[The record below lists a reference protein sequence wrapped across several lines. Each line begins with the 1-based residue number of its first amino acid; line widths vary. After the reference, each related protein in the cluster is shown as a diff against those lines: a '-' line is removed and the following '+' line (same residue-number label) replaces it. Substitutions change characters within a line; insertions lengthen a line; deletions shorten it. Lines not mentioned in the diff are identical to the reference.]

1 MGNVLEDLTTAYTT
15 LFIDLP
21 LSGLKRSLGL
31 AEEKETTETAWKA
44 YDASV
49 RLATSAIDR
58 LYRTPLFG
66 EATARSLDLFLQS
79 RRLGNALSGAVF
91 TNLWNTVGLPTAAE
105 TQALRAEVQALRE
118 EVRPLTLPFAVRKK
132 NKPLN
137 KQAEPAADKTQTKT
151 EKSATEHLVRA
162 AA

>member
-1 MGNVLEDLTTAYTT
+1 MGNALEDLTTAYTT

-21 LSGLKRSLGL
+21 LSGLKRTLGL
-31 AEEKETTETAWKA
+31 AEEKETIETAWQA
-44 YDASV
+44 YDAGV
-49 RLATSAIDR
+49 RLATLAIDR

-66 EATARSLDLFLQS
+66 ETTARSLEMFLQGQ
-79 RRLGNALSGAVF
+79 RLTSALSGAVF

-118 EVRPLTLPFAVRKK
+118 EIRPLTMPFTVRPKTK
-132 NKPLN
+132 ANKERENPTTN
-137 KQAEPAADKTQTKT
+137 KTQTK
-151 EKSATEHLVRA
+151 ATKPAPETLVRA